1 MRAAETG
8 RHIVIEKPVGVTLD
22 DSLAIRD
29 AVARAGVKTVT
40 SFVLRW
46 NPQFLTVKQLIADGV
61 LGDLVYGEAD
71 YWHPLQDL
79 YPGYRSFV
87 SQGPGSERLR
97 VRRLPR
103 GRHPPLPRRR
113 DRRGLGVLGC
123 RSA

>member
-29 AVARAGVKTVT
+29 AVKRAGVKTVT

-46 NPQFLTVKQLIADGV
+46 NPQFRTVKQLIADGI

-71 YWHPLQDL
+71 YWNPMQDVHS
-79 YPGYRSFV
+79 GYRV
-87 SQGPGSERLR
+87 VRLEGPGRERLR

-103 GRHPPLPRRR
+103 GRHAPLPRR
-113 DRRGLGVLGC
+113 
-123 RSA
+123 